1 MALSLAR
8 QHHHSMITVR
18 IDNAVQDYRQ
28 WKVAFD
34 SYAAIRNRMGVLN
47 YRISRPVDDG
57 RRVLIEL
64 DFEQRSAA
72 QAFIEFLVD
81 KVWRT
86 PRSRAALADHNQ
98 PELLEALER
107 WSTTTPATASPVQA

>member
-1 MALSLAR
+1 
-8 QHHHSMITVR
+8 MITVR

-28 WKVAFD
+28 WKAAFD
-34 SYAAIRNRMGVLN
+34 NYTAVRDRMGVLN
-47 YRISRPVDDG
+47 YRISRPLGDG

-72 QAFIEFLVD
+72 EAFIEFLVD

-86 PRSRAALADHNQ
+86 PRSQAALANHDR

-107 WSTTTPATASPVQA
+107 WSTAAQATAPPVQA